1 MKVITI
7 CGSLKFQNE
16 MMSVSEK
23 LSLEGNCVF
32 TPVYPVIKRK
42 RTKEELDNLKKI
54 HFKKIEL
61 SDAIFVI
68 NKDKYIGC
76 LSSEVIEASL
86 MENALECI
94 EPVMKQEIK
103 NNNSKEKSLCLGSKI
118 TFEK

>member
-1 MKVITI
+1 MKLITI

-32 TPVYPVIKRK
+32 MLVYPVIKRK
-42 RTKEELDNLKKI
+42 RNKEELDNLKKI

-68 NKDKYIGC
+68 NKDKHIDEGTN
-76 LSSEVIEASL
+76 LEIEYAKKL
-86 MENALECI
+86 GKEILYLE
-94 EPVMKQEIK
+94 
-103 NNNSKEKSLCLGSKI
+103 
-118 TFEK
+118 

>member
-32 TPVYPVIKRK
+32 MPVYPVIKRK
-42 RTKEELDNLKKI
+42 RNKEELDNLKKI
-54 HFKKIEL
+54 HFKKVEL

-68 NKDKYIGC
+68 NKDKYIGEGTN
-76 LSSEVIEASL
+76 LEIESAKKS
-86 MENALECI
+86 
-94 EPVMKQEIK
+94 
-103 NNNSKEKSLCLGSKI
+103 SKEILYL
-118 TFEK
+118 E

>member
-32 TPVYPVIKRK
+32 MPVYPVIKRK
-42 RTKEELDNLKKI
+42 RNKEELDNLKKI
-54 HFKKIEL
+54 HFKKVEL

-68 NKDKYIGC
+68 NKDKYIGEGTN
-76 LSSEVIEASL
+76 LEIEYAKKSSKKIL
-86 MENALECI
+86 YLE
-94 EPVMKQEIK
+94 
-103 NNNSKEKSLCLGSKI
+103 
-118 TFEK
+118 

>member
-32 TPVYPVIKRK
+32 MPVYPVIKRK
-42 RTKEELDNLKKI
+42 RNKEELDNLKKT

-68 NKDKYIGC
+68 NKDKYIGEGTN
-76 LSSEVIEASL
+76 LEIEYAKKS
-86 MENALECI
+86 
-94 EPVMKQEIK
+94 
-103 NNNSKEKSLCLGSKI
+103 SKEILYL
-118 TFEK
+118 E

>member
-32 TPVYPVIKRK
+32 MPVYPVIKRK
-42 RTKEELDNLKKI
+42 RNKEELDNLKKI

-68 NKDKYIGC
+68 NKDKYIGEGTN
-76 LSSEVIEASL
+76 LEIEYEKKS
-86 MENALECI
+86 
-94 EPVMKQEIK
+94 
-103 NNNSKEKSLCLGSKI
+103 SKEILYL
-118 TFEK
+118 E

>member
-32 TPVYPVIKRK
+32 MPVYPVIKRK
-42 RTKEELDNLKKI
+42 RNKEELDNLKKT

-68 NKDKYIGC
+68 NKDKYIGEGTN
-76 LSSEVIEASL
+76 LEIEYAKKL
-86 MENALECI
+86 GMEILYLE
-94 EPVMKQEIK
+94 
-103 NNNSKEKSLCLGSKI
+103 
-118 TFEK
+118 

>member
-32 TPVYPVIKRK
+32 MPVYPVIKRK
-42 RTKEELDNLKKI
+42 RNKEELDNLKKI
-54 HFKKIEL
+54 HFKKVEL

-68 NKDKYIGC
+68 NKDKYTGEGTN
-76 LSSEVIEASL
+76 LEIEYVKKS
-86 MENALECI
+86 
-94 EPVMKQEIK
+94 
-103 NNNSKEKSLCLGSKI
+103 SKEILYL
-118 TFEK
+118 E

>member
-32 TPVYPVIKRK
+32 MPVYPVIKRK
-42 RTKEELDNLKKI
+42 RNKEELDNLKKT

-68 NKDKYIGC
+68 NKDKYIGEGTN
-76 LSSEVIEASL
+76 LEIEYAKKL
-86 MENALECI
+86 GKEILYLE
-94 EPVMKQEIK
+94 
-103 NNNSKEKSLCLGSKI
+103 
-118 TFEK
+118 